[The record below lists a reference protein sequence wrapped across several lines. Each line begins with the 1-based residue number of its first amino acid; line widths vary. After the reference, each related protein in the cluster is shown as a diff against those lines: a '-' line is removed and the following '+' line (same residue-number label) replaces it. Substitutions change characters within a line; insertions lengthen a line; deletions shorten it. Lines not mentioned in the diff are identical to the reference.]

1 MASYEYL
8 DIEEYRD
15 YIVSKAKTKLLYRS
29 NINNTE
35 ELTSLLNDLFDDAH
49 RTIVNWRKLN
59 TEDEFLSQKWDAEI
73 INYIVDAYR
82 AMGDELL
89 ASDTANGIIRAYRI
103 SPLAKLK
110 SSIPQKM

>member
-15 YIVSKAKTKLLYRS
+15 YIVKKAKTKLLYKA
-29 NINNTE
+29 NITDSS

-49 RTIVNWRKLN
+49 NTIVNWRNLK
-59 TEDEFLSQKWDAEI
+59 TEDEFLSQKWDSEI
-73 INYIVDAYR
+73 INYVVDAYR

-89 ASDTANGIIRAYRI
+89 ASDTANGIIRVYRI
-103 SPLAKLK
+103 TPIAKLK
-110 SSIPQKM
+110 NSVPQKL